1 MEFSLTNAIIDG
13 FKAGF
18 IGLKD
23 IALIVMPL
31 MVVIELAKDSG
42 VLRHVTDRLQ
52 SLAALLQISKESLL
66 PLVVGLVIGLSYGSG
81 VIINAAREGYLS
93 KKDRYVVA
101 VFLSLCHSVFE
112 DTLLLVA
119 LGASLPWLLG
129 SRVLLG
135 IIAAALVTRFF
146 PQQSLER
153 KSQPAEL
160 G

>member
-1 MEFSLTNAIIDG
+1 MTNAIIDG